1 MLLANFKRNL
11 RAQRK
16 LEESKMG
23 RSGRG
28 KALRKEGLEKGWNRK
43 TRKSK
48 RKEKRL
54 TPVQI
59 KRKEA
64 KQAGKKKRGF

>member
-1 MLLANFKRNL
+1 
-11 RAQRK
+11 
-16 LEESKMG
+16 MG

>member
-1 MLLANFKRNL
+1 
-11 RAQRK
+11 
-16 LEESKMG
+16 MG

-28 KALRKEGLEKGWNRK
+28 KALKKEAIEKGWNRK
-43 TRKSK
+43 TRKSR

-54 TPVQI
+54 TPVQV

-64 KQAGKKKRGF
+64 KQAAKKESGKW

>member
-1 MLLANFKRNL
+1 
-11 RAQRK
+11 
-16 LEESKMG
+16 MG

-28 KALRKEGLEKGWNRK
+28 KAIKKEAKEKGWNRK
-43 TRKSK
+43 TRKHK

-54 TPVQI
+54 TPVQV

-64 KQAGKKKRGF
+64 KQAKKKAEGIWR